1 MKVTKRLP
9 VGMSDAEMQ
18 AAGTRLANLE
28 HERRSLENDAK
39 DAAASFRK
47 KLKPLR
53 KEIGELADE
62 VRKGQRLEDVE
73 CEELRDPD
81 TNQIVVRR
89 LDTGE
94 EIIEPAEETE
104 GPHKGQQKLLPGPA
118 PEKKPKKAPPMPK
131 GGAGG
136 IDPGDK
142 GRGRRRRS

>member
-9 VGMSDAEMQ
+9 VGMSDVDLQ
-18 AAGTRLANLE
+18 AAGLKLAQLE
-28 HERRSLENDAK
+28 HERRSIENDAK

-53 KEIGELADE
+53 KQIGELADE
-62 VRKGQRLEDVE
+62 VRGGQRLEDVE
-73 CEELRDPD
+73 CEELRDPT
-81 TNQIVVRR
+81 TNEIVIHR

-94 EIIEPAEETE
+94 EIREPAEE
-104 GPHKGQQKLLPGPA
+104 KDGQQKLLPGPA
-118 PEKKPKKAPPMPK
+118 EKKPKKAPPMPK

-136 IDPGDK
+136 IDPGKGDDK

>member
-18 AAGTRLANLE
+18 AAGKQLAELE
-28 HERRSLENDAK
+28 HERRMIEIDQK
-39 DAAASFRK
+39 DTNAQFRK

-53 KEIGELADE
+53 KAIGELADE

-81 TNQIVVRR
+81 SNQIVVRR

-94 EIIEPAEETE
+94 EIVEAPEEE
-104 GPHKGQQKLLPGPA
+104 DGQQKLLPGPA
-118 PEKKPKKAPPMPK
+118 PRKPRKAPPMPE